1 MASKDDETTA
11 AAVPAKPN
19 TRRAAVAK
27 PPEVELEET
36 APVVAS
42 MNLTEPQATDSERPQ
57 VIELPDGITITHY

>member
-1 MASKDDETTA
+1 MASKDDETTS

-42 MNLTEPQATDSERPQ
+42 MTPTEPSEADDKRPL
-57 VIELPDGITITHY
+57 VIKLSDGTTITHY